1 MCMKHTLQEKDAR
14 RIGKFIS
21 LVLRHQPQKIDL
33 SLDSEGWTEVEQL
46 LTQLAKHGTSINRQ
60 QLDYL
65 VEHNNKKRYRYSE
78 DGLRIRAQQGHSIKV
93 DLDYEPV
100 APPAF
105 LYHGTAERFV
115 ESIRQSGLEKRN
127 RHHVHMSGDL
137 ETASQVGSRH
147 GKLLILEV
155 DAVRMHEDG
164 YQFFCTPN
172 QVWLTDKVPV
182 EYLIFPT

>member
-1 MCMKHTLQEKDAR
+1 MKHTLPEKDAR

-21 LVLRHQPQKIDL
+21 LVLRHRPQMIGIA
-33 SLDSEGWTEVEQL
+33 LDPEGWTEVEQL
-46 LTQLAKHGTSINRQ
+46 LTQLAKHGTTINRQ

-65 VEHNNKKRYRYSE
+65 AEHNNKTRARYSE

-93 DLDYEPV
+93 ELDYEPV
-100 APPAF
+100 APPEF

-115 ESIRQSGLEKRN
+115 QSISQSGLNKRK

-147 GKLLILEV
+147 GKLVILEV
-155 DAVRMHEDG
+155 EAARMHEDG
-164 YQFFCTPN
+164 YQFYCTPN
-172 QVWLTDKVPV
+172 QVWLTNMVPV